1 MSKERIQEL
10 KNSIERVKAK
20 AASHKAGQMRFISV
34 LQDRKKISGLSKDQ
48 KERINREIADKKE
61 ETKRW
66 ADGFKREIEGLK
78 AEIARLK

>member
-10 KNSIERVKAK
+10 KTSIERVKAK
-20 AASHKAGQMRFISV
+20 ADSHKAGQMRFISV